1 MKTKGDSFATKRNSI
16 RLLAKTLIGLCMV
29 ICAIFIFRSP
39 GKAADAVASRAAC
52 NHTYQWVTTVKSTC
66 TTGGHQDYKCTKCG
80 HVLRGQD
87 TPSNGGHNWQVT
99 STVPSTCTT
108 TGATNYKCSKCG
120 QTKSE
125 TIAKKAHNY
134 QWVTTVQ
141 STCETGGKEERR
153 CTVCGHVV
161 DGHDTPSNGGHNW
174 QVTGTTDSTCTSTG
188 SRSYRCS
195 KCGATKSETIGKKDH
210 NYQWVTVIK
219 STCTTGGKEERKC
232 VNCGHVI
239 DGHDTPSNGGHN
251 WQVTGSVDSTCTATG
266 YTNYKCSKC
275 GETKS
280 ETIGKKAHNYKWVQ
294 TIPSGCTTGGKE
306 EEKCTVCGHVLD
318 GHDTPPNGHAW
329 QLTGTVASTCAKAG
343 SKNYKCSRCGETKSE
358 ALPLE
363 EHTYEWVVTVQPT
376 CAKAGKEERKCK
388 VCGHV
393 IDGHDIPVPAHDYKL
408 TNTVD
413 ATCTK
418 NGTKTYTCSRCGA
431 TKTETIK
438 SPGHTYKWV
447 TTIPSGCTTGGKE
460 EEKCTVCG
468 HVLDG
473 HDTPPNGH
481 AWQVTET
488 VPSTCAKAGI
498 VKYKCSRC
506 GETKTDTPAI
516 PAHNYQWV
524 TTVKSTCTTGGKEE
538 RKCTVCG
545 HVIDGHDTP
554 PNGHGACSWV
564 TATKPTS
571 SAAGKENY
579 VCSVCKGV
587 VKSRALYLISY
598 NANGGS
604 GAPSAQT
611 KTQGVAINLSST
623 VPTRSGYTFLGW
635 SASSTS
641 VTASYNAGA
650 SYTADKNIT
659 LYAVWQGSTCY
670 VAFDAN
676 GGSGTAP
683 AKISVKRGGSVEI
696 PKSSLTREGFYF
708 LGWSTSKT
716 ATAAAYKS
724 GSSLTLN
731 NNITLYAVWQAR
743 TWTISFDANGGT
755 GSIPTTRRIT
765 HGNSVVVGT
774 CTLKR
779 DNYYFM
785 GWAEDAKATSAKYNS
800 ASSIVMT
807 KDVKLY
813 AVWKPQNRT
822 LSFNANGG
830 KGTLPTALTAPY
842 GQTVTIGPCN
852 LTREGYY
859 FLGWA
864 RLATATSATHK
875 TGSTLTLTS
884 NTTLYAVWSPKKWT
898 VSFHPNGGRGT
909 LPASFTVGT
918 NVAHAI
924 GTANLS
930 REGYYF
936 LGWATSQKA
945 TQAQYTSKTT
955 IKVTKDTVLYAVW
968 KPQNF
973 TLTFNLNG
981 GASGAPAKITAAYG
995 STVTIPSAPS
1005 IKHNGKSVFFLGWST
1020 TKTDL
1025 TATNEDV
1032 NYISKADETHRNIII
1047 LKKDV
1052 TLYAV
1057 WRHVHT
1063 FDSHPY
1069 NNNGIHQDY
1078 CTSCEKWIDGTHNLR
1093 TFVEYDYGPKNSK
1106 ELTGRHIRICC
1117 DDNDP
1122 TLGRC
1127 GYYEKIVCHTCVND
1141 WKYYYEITKKGG
1153 KQYEIYYRFG
1163 LCSECGSLLTDY
1175 VVVGAINKV
1184 TEDDICGG
1192 ILSLALDFLP
1202 GKLGTVWSWI
1212 SRGISLAEIRGLVD
1226 EAHLQSNFGKTEL
1239 PDLKMLTSAEDIKR
1253 AHGYLVPED
1262 LLSYVETIYN
1272 LFNAPADIPM
1282 MTSDLKPQG
1291 YLGFD

>member
-1 MKTKGDSFATKRNSI
+1 MKTKGDSFAIRRNNT
-16 RLLAKTLIGLCMV
+16 RLLVKALVGLCMV

-99 STVPSTCTT
+99 STVPSTCTA

-134 QWVTTVQ
+134 QWVTTVA

-219 STCTTGGKEERKC
+219 STCTTGGKEERRC
-232 VNCGHVI
+232 TACGHVI

-280 ETIGKKAHNYKWVQ
+280 ETIGKKAHSYKWVQ

-363 EHTYEWVVTVQPT
+363 EHTYEWVVTVPPT
-376 CAKAGKEERKCK
+376 CAKAGKEEKKCK

-488 VPSTCAKAGI
+488 VPSTCAKAGT

-506 GETKTDTPAI
+506 GETKTETPAI
-516 PAHNYQWV
+516 PAHNYKWV
-524 TTVKSTCTTGGKEE
+524 QTVPSTCTTGGKEE

-743 TWTISFDANGGT
+743 TWTISFNANGGT

-830 KGTLPTALTAPY
+830 KGTLPSPVTAPY
-842 GQTVTIGPCN
+842 GGTATIGKCS
-852 LTREGYY
+852 LTKEG
-859 FLGWA
+859 F
-864 RLATATSATHK
+864 
-875 TGSTLTLTS
+875 
-884 NTTLYAVWSPKKWT
+884 
-898 VSFHPNGGRGT
+898 
-909 LPASFTVGT
+909 
-918 NVAHAI
+918 
-924 GTANLS
+924 
-930 REGYYF
+930 YF
-936 LGWATSQKA
+936 LGWATKA
-945 TQAQYTSKTT
+945 NATSAAYVTGS
-955 IKVTKDTVLYAVW
+955 KVTLNGNVTLYAVW
-968 KPQNF
+968 QAK
-973 TLTFNLNG
+973 TFKLSFDKNG
-981 GASGAPAKITAAYG
+981 GTGTAPATMYVAYG
-995 STVTIPSAPS
+995 KTATIPSS
-1005 IKHNGKSVFFLGWST
+1005 SL
-1020 TKTDL
+1020 TKTGYYFMGW
-1025 TATNEDV
+1025 ATRPYASAPE
-1032 NYISKADETHRNIII
+1032 YTSKDKNTI
-1047 LKKDV
+1047 KMTSDV

-1057 WRHVHT
+1057 WQTRKYKISFNLNGGNSGAPNAVSGT
-1063 FDSHPY
+1063 YGTVVSIPKSSPLRCEYYFLGWSTSSTATTAAYKSGSSLKLNYDITMYAVWQKDSSGRAGHKLSTQYGPDNY
-1069 NNNGIHQDY
+1069 QGGSSYHREY
-1078 CTSCEKWIDGTHNLR
+1078 CEVCKKWIEVPHTMKLC
-1093 TFVEYDYGPKNSK
+1093 VMAEYGKA
-1106 ELTGRHIRICC
+1106 
-1117 DDNDP
+1117 
-1122 TLGRC
+1122 C
-1127 GYYEKIVCHTCVND
+1127 GVHGYICVND
-1141 WKYYYEITKKGG
+1141 QGKRCGHKDYFFSYCYEHVKEWSLYKQFKVYKNGDIELLHKLVGTCSKCGTTMEFIADFEPQKLKKAGEVGLEIG
-1153 KQYEIYYRFG
+1153 KVVV
-1163 LCSECGSLLTDY
+1163 SLLMKLPVLRDISKAWDVISSVDDVVSCISDVVDYLKQHNLKDLSTDWQWIPSSETNY
-1175 VVVGAINKV
+1175 YDDLTFKFLKNINNPDVLK
-1184 TEDDICGG
+1184 EYNQA
-1192 ILSLALDFLP
+1192 SYA
-1202 GKLGTVWSWI
+1202 TVFEY
-1212 SRGISLAEIRGLVD
+1212 AD
-1226 EAHLQSNFGKTEL
+1226 YY
-1239 PDLKMLTSAEDIKR
+1239 M
-1253 AHGYLVPED
+1253 VPMD
-1262 LLSYVETIYN
+1262 
-1272 LFNAPADIPM
+1272 
-1282 MTSDLKPQG
+1282 
-1291 YLGFD
+1291 